1 MSNEHLTVGVV
12 GLGLMGSSICAAL
25 LMHDQSVIGL
35 SPIESP
41 INKAAPER
49 IAHYLKE
56 SFENGLIENNP
67 LDYLKRISYSTKY
80 ESLKNCDIVLECVVE
95 NLDVKNEVYER
106 IEKVVSNE
114 AIIASNT
121 SAIPINILQQNV
133 KLPQRFFGV
142 HWAEPAFTTRFL
154 EIICGDKSD
163 VNTAER
169 LYQIA
174 SSWGKEPTLV
184 RKDIRGFITNR
195 LMYAMF
201 REAFYLVEN
210 DYATVEDV
218 DRACR
223 NDAGHWITFCG
234 IFRFMDISG
243 LQAYFHVMK
252 DLFPTLNN
260 QTTVPTLIEDI
271 ATRGG
276 QGISNGRG
284 FYEYTKEEAREWEAA
299 FQEFSFE
306 ISRLAAKYPSDIVSK
321 RLKLKMDSGNSK
333 ENDLS

>member
-1 MSNEHLTVGVV
+1 MSKENLTVGVV
-12 GLGLMGSSICAAL
+12 GLGLMGSSISAAL
-25 LMHDQSVIGL
+25 LMHDQRVIAL

-49 IAHYLKE
+49 IAGYLKE
-56 SFENGLIENNP
+56 LYGQGFIKNDPHN
-67 LDYLKRISYSTKY
+67 YLKRITYSTEY
-80 ESLKNCDIVLECVVE
+80 ESLEDCDIVLECVLE

-106 IEKVVSNE
+106 IEKVVSSE
-114 AIIASNT
+114 AIITSNT
-121 SAIPINILQQNV
+121 SAIPINILQENV
-133 KLPQRFFGV
+133 QIPRRFFGM

-163 VNTAER
+163 VKTAER
-169 LYQIA
+169 LYDIA

-234 IFRFMDISG
+234 VFRFMDISG
-243 LQAYFHVMK
+243 LQAYYHVMK

-260 QTTVPTLIEDI
+260 QTSVPALIEDI
-271 ATRGG
+271 ATQGG
-276 QGISNGRG
+276 RGISNGRG
-284 FYEYTKEEAREWEAA
+284 FYDYTKEEAKEWEAA

-321 RLKLKMDSGNSK
+321 RLKLKADSIKINK
-333 ENDLS
+333 K

>member
-1 MSNEHLTVGVV
+1 MNEENLTIGVI
-12 GLGLMGSSICAAL
+12 GLGLMGSSISAAL
-25 LMHDQSVIGL
+25 LMKGQKVIAL
-35 SPIESP
+35 SPIDSP
-41 INKAAPER
+41 GDQAAPGR
-49 IAHYLKE
+49 IENYLKE
-56 SFENGLIENNP
+56 SFAQGLIQKDP
-67 LDYLKRISYSTKY
+67 VDYLKNIVYSTEY
-80 ESLKNCDIVLECVVE
+80 GSLKECDIVLECVVE
-95 NLDVKNEVYER
+95 DLDAKKEVYNR
-106 IEKVVSNE
+106 VEKVVGSE
-114 AIIASNT
+114 AILASNT
-121 SAIPINILQQNV
+121 SGIPINILQQSV
-133 KLPQRFFGV
+133 KQPQRFFGM

-163 VNTAER
+163 AKTAEK
-169 LYQIA
+169 LYRIA

-223 NDAGHWITFCG
+223 NDTGYWITFCG
-234 IFRFMDISG
+234 LFRFMDIGG
-243 LQAYFHVMK
+243 LQAYYHVMK

-260 QTTVPTLIEDI
+260 QSTVPALIEDI
-271 ATRGG
+271 ATQGG
-276 QGISNGRG
+276 NGISNGRG
-284 FYEYTKEEAREWEAA
+284 FYDYTKEEAREWGAA

-321 RLKLKMDSGNSK
+321 RLQSKADSGKINR
-333 ENDLS
+333 E

>member
-1 MSNEHLTVGVV
+1 
-12 GLGLMGSSICAAL
+12 
-25 LMHDQSVIGL
+25 
-35 SPIESP
+35 
-41 INKAAPER
+41 
-49 IAHYLKE
+49 
-56 SFENGLIENNP
+56 
-67 LDYLKRISYSTKY
+67 
-80 ESLKNCDIVLECVVE
+80 
-95 NLDVKNEVYER
+95 
-106 IEKVVSNE
+106 
-114 AIIASNT
+114 
-121 SAIPINILQQNV
+121 
-133 KLPQRFFGV
+133 
-142 HWAEPAFTTRFL
+142 
-154 EIICGDKSD
+154 
-163 VNTAER
+163 
-169 LYQIA
+169 
-174 SSWGKEPTLV
+174 
-184 RKDIRGFITNR
+184 
-195 LMYAMF
+195 MYAMF

-243 LQAYFHVMK
+243 LQAYYHVMK

-284 FYEYTKEEAREWEAA
+284 FYDYTKEEAREWEAA

-321 RLKLKMDSGNSK
+321 RLKLKMDSENSK